1 MHASWANKA
10 KWLKSQKVYVYYKE
24 LIIHYFIARIN
35 DIGLINIP
43 YYMKSH
49 LLNINN
55 IKVHLLKLNNVHDEL
70 LSERSSLQNQVDRI
84 SHEVTHVI

>member
-1 MHASWANKA
+1 
-10 KWLKSQKVYVYYKE
+10 
-24 LIIHYFIARIN
+24 
-35 DIGLINIP
+35 
-43 YYMKSH
+43 MKSH

-70 LSERSSLQNQVDRI
+70 LSERSSLQNPVDRI